1 MPHAA
6 CRGNVLLLSDSAYAI
21 AIITM
26 GIVIVSSIVIVL
38 FVFDAHMKTLGGFG
52 DDMAASENDMP
63 MPWNHNDWQSEASGL
78 GHGMP
83 VAIYDLR
90 GASIISDGN
99 TILVLDGQRWS
110 QYGNNIPLYAEGSGT
125 LTRIFNADTLAID
138 GEKFQLSLTN
148 APEGKQR
155 GAVRAMALV
164 EAVCRVGS
172 TVYYDIDDLQPE
184 DRYGRHLALVWCGD
198 MQKPLNQVLLETGH
212 AKVLRKYCGESEFGD
227 LLCTGMPMPW
237 NVMVTKGDCDQKP
250 NTLPCQQNMTR

>member
-1 MPHAA
+1 MVSEREGAM
-6 CRGNVLLLSDSAYAI
+6 CVLFFVLGATIAIVFALVAFSDNDKSDS
-21 AIITM
+21 
-26 GIVIVSSIVIVL
+26 L
-38 FVFDAHMKTLGGFG
+38 G
-52 DDMAASENDMP
+52 DDMAANENDMP
-63 MPWNHNDWQSEASGL
+63 IPWNPNDWQSEASGL
-78 GHGMP
+78 DSGTP
-83 VAIYDLR
+83 AAIYDLR
-90 GASIISDGN
+90 GASIMADGN
-99 TILVLDGQRWS
+99 IILVLDGQRWG
-110 QYGNNIPLYAEGSGT
+110 QYGNGIPWYAEGAGT
-125 LTRIFNADTLAID
+125 LTKIFNADTLAID

-227 LLCTGMPMPW
+227 LLCKRPPPFEH
-237 NVMVTKGDCDQKP
+237 VMVLKKTDGQ
-250 NTLPCQQNMTR
+250 